1 MNKIILSLA
10 VFCLFTLGAE
20 AQITTPAPSPLG
32 EVEQTVGLTEVEITY
47 SRPGIKERVI
57 FGDLVPYNKLWRTG
71 ANASTKVEF
80 SDDVIIKGDT
90 LEEGTYA
97 LFTIPGESEWTI
109 IFSKNLEAGAS
120 GYKEEDDALRVAIK
134 PEVIRPK
141 METFLIDVN
150 NIRNN
155 SATIDLMWENTRVS
169 IPFEVMTE
177 KHVMESIKAI
187 MSGPTASDYYAAA
200 RYYYDEGKDM
210 EQALDWI
217 NEAIMKG
224 GERFWILRTKSLIQ
238 AELGKYDEAITTAE
252 RSKELAMEA
261 NNDEYVKMNTENIE
275 KWKEMK

>member
-10 VFCLFTLGAE
+10 VFCLFTLSAE
-20 AQITTPAPSPLG
+20 AQILTPAPSPLG

-80 SDDVIIKGDT
+80 SDDVTIKGDT
-90 LEEGTYA
+90 LKEGTYA
-97 LFTIPGESEWTI
+97 LFTIPGEEEWTI
-109 IFSKNLEAGAS
+109 IFSKNLEAGVS
-120 GYKEEDDALRVAIK
+120 GYKEEDDALRVTVK
-134 PEVIRPK
+134 PDVIRPK

-238 AELGKYDEAITTAE
+238 AELGKYDEAITTAK

-261 NNDEYVKMNTENIE
+261 NNEEYVKMNNENIE
-275 KWKEMK
+275 KWMKMK